1 MAKQAKEVGTVDKLP
16 LMPEGMDEE
25 EVLRLALNASEEH
38 SPVPPPQAPPRYA
51 VAVMTLDMSEEEALR
66 VSMEASH
73 VEPPPSMWDHGPCKT
88 RHILHHLQQR
98 TRCLAGRP
106 TGHGIIH

>member
-25 EVLRLALNASEEH
+25 EAPRLALKASEEQ
-38 SPVPPPQAPPRYA
+38 SPPCYV

-66 VSMEASH
+66 LSMEASH
-73 VEPPPSMWDHGPCKT
+73 VEPPPSIYVGPWPV
-88 RHILHHLQQR
+88 QDPSY
-98 TRCLAGRP
+98 RP
-106 TGHGIIH
+106 PPPTAYPLPS